1 MSYEKQN
8 FKDGQV
14 IVADNLILMEDGIIN
29 AEVVYVTITSTSADG
44 GTTYT
49 SNYTVSNILDLLT
62 SNRQVV
68 LVYTNEAGVTR
79 YNVVQYLA
87 GQSVTASAIIV
98 NADNSVEA
106 RRIYMSTSEGV
117 DTISAVNTV
126 LNVAT
131 A

>member
-1 MSYEKQN
+1 MSYTKQN
-8 FKDGQV
+8 FQDGQV
-14 IVADNLILMEDGIIN
+14 VVADNLIAMEDGIIN

-44 GTTYT
+44 STTYA
-49 SNYTVSNILDLLT
+49 SNYTVTEILTLLT
-62 SNRQVV
+62 ANRQVV
-68 LVYTNEAGVTR
+68 LVYTSESGVTR

-106 RRIYMSTSEGV
+106 RRMHMSTSEGV
-117 DTISAVNTV
+117 DTITAVNTT
-126 LNVAT
+126 LNVVT